1 MVEEAAATVEEA
13 EVQVHRVAATAE
25 PVEAQVDQ
33 VVPTVEGQVAVTA
46 RAAVIPQAAQTA
58 VAQRVARRVIPPAT
72 QALPRLDAR
81 SPVPL
86 IHTAFA
92 VGMSMNGFSV
102 VAVPVNLKAGSKT
115 MNGSSVIGVHSS
127 VSFGSEQLI

>member
-13 EVQVHRVAATAE
+13 EVQVHRVVATAE
-25 PVEAQVDQ
+25 PVEAQVD
-33 VVPTVEGQVAVTA
+33 QVAVTA